1 MRKEFSNAPIG
12 VFNNPN
18 YINYVVQYQGD
29 IAKDAELSS
38 KYYITVINDE
48 YAVITMPFDKIIN
61 DRYFLSDNLFPSV
74 VYISRYYIY
83 SLEEEVDK
91 ESISPIIAS
100 NIINF
105 HDIEPLN
112 LTGKGTVVGIIDTG
126 IDYLNKEFLNKDGTT
141 RILSI
146 WDQTI
151 NVDSKTKS
159 VPFGEEYSA
168 QEINNA
174 IKAFNEGKSPYD
186 IVPSKDE
193 IGHGTSMAG
202 VIGARGENKEII
214 GAAPECDFVVVK
226 LSRALSIEKSIITK
240 GPIYD
245 KACIMLAL
253 KYLFDYAVEKNVPM
267 IIYLPLGTT
276 LGNQKV
282 NGILEDFIDDICN
295 NIGIAVITG
304 VGNEANAGNH
314 ASGVI
319 SNVGDFTDVDLYV
332 SEEQSFIRAEVWIDK
347 PNIMSIDIISPSGEN
362 SGKIQAFLG
371 GQKVNKFIFEE
382 TTVSVEYFLPDEI
395 TGDELIF
402 IGFFNL
408 QPGVWKIRI
417 YGDYILDGKYNLW
430 LLPKVALLGG
440 TRFSAPDNYGTI
452 TNPSASRYII
462 SVANYNQTNFNLV
475 ASSGLAFS
483 DPKYNQIDI
492 AAGGINVKT
501 TGVNNTVVTMNGT
514 CVSAAVVAGASALMF
529 QWAIV
534 EKNDPGIYAQTLK
547 SYLLRGTIKR
557 SNDIYPNPQLG
568 FGILDLVGVFRNLE

>member
-61 DRYFLSDNLFPSV
+61 DRYFLSDNPFPSV

-253 KYLFDYAVEKNVPM
+253 KYLFDYVVEKNVPM

-332 SEEQSFIRAEVWIDK
+332 SEEQSFIRAEVWID
-347 PNIMSIDIISPSGEN
+347 N
-362 SGKIQAFLG
+362 
-371 GQKVNKFIFEE
+371 
-382 TTVSVEYFLPDEI
+382 
-395 TGDELIF
+395 
-402 IGFFNL
+402 
-408 QPGVWKIRI
+408 
-417 YGDYILDGKYNLW
+417 
-430 LLPKVALLGG
+430 
-440 TRFSAPDNYGTI
+440 
-452 TNPSASRYII
+452 
-462 SVANYNQTNFNLV
+462 
-475 ASSGLAFS
+475 FS

-568 FGILDLVGVFRNLE
+568 FGILDLVGVFGNLE

>member
-61 DRYFLSDNLFPSV
+61 DRYFLSDNPFPSV

-105 HDIEPLN
+105 
-112 LTGKGTVVGIIDTG
+112 
-126 IDYLNKEFLNKDGTT
+126 
-141 RILSI
+141 
-146 WDQTI
+146 
-151 NVDSKTKS
+151 
-159 VPFGEEYSA
+159 
-168 QEINNA
+168 
-174 IKAFNEGKSPYD
+174 
-186 IVPSKDE
+186 
-193 IGHGTSMAG
+193 
-202 VIGARGENKEII
+202 
-214 GAAPECDFVVVK
+214 
-226 LSRALSIEKSIITK
+226 
-240 GPIYD
+240 YD

-253 KYLFDYAVEKNVPM
+253 KYLFDYVVEKNVPM

-304 VGNEANAGNH
+304 VGNEANVGNH

-332 SEEQSFIRAEVWIDK
+332 SEEQSFIRAEVWID
-347 PNIMSIDIISPSGEN
+347 N
-362 SGKIQAFLG
+362 
-371 GQKVNKFIFEE
+371 
-382 TTVSVEYFLPDEI
+382 
-395 TGDELIF
+395 
-402 IGFFNL
+402 
-408 QPGVWKIRI
+408 
-417 YGDYILDGKYNLW
+417 
-430 LLPKVALLGG
+430 
-440 TRFSAPDNYGTI
+440 
-452 TNPSASRYII
+452 
-462 SVANYNQTNFNLV
+462 
-475 ASSGLAFS
+475 FS

-568 FGILDLVGVFRNLE
+568 FGILDLVGVFGNLE